1 MEKGKVM
8 GYARVSS
15 SEQNLDRQ
23 ILALEQYVPKDCIVV
38 DKASGKNTNRPGY
51 QALKGALGLRKGDTL
66 VIVSLD
72 RFSRNKMDI
81 KKELQWFHDN
91 GIRLKI
97 LDLPTTLIEVPEG
110 QEWIIEMV
118 TNILIEVLASVAEQ
132 ERNTIR
138 KRQREGIEAAKKA
151 GRNLGRPQTT
161 MPNNWNEIVAAW
173 KSGQITAVEAM
184 RRSGMKRTT
193 FYKKVQ
199 GYSKIEDKER

>member
-1 MEKGKVM
+1 MEKGRVM

-15 SEQNLDRQ
+15 TEQNLDRQ
-23 ILALEQYVPKDCIVV
+23 ILALEQYVAKDCIVV

-51 QALKGALGLRKGDTL
+51 QALKGALGLRRGDTL

-72 RFSRNKMDI
+72 RLSGNKMDI

-132 ERNTIR
+132 ERKTIR

-151 GRNLGRPQTT
+151 GRNLGRPHIVK
-161 MPNNWNEIVAAW
+161 PENWDQVIALW
-173 KSGQITAVEAM
+173 QSGQITAVEAM
-184 RRSGMKRTT
+184 QRTGMKRTT
-193 FYKKVQ
+193 FYKKLHKKDQ
-199 GYSKIEDKER
+199 E

>member
-1 MEKGKVM
+1 MEKGRVM

-15 SEQNLDRQ
+15 TEQNLDRQ
-23 ILALEQYVPKDCIVV
+23 ILALQQYVSKDCIVV
-38 DKASGKNTNRPGY
+38 DKASGKDINRPGY

-72 RFSRNKMDI
+72 RLSRNKMDI
-81 KKELQWFHDN
+81 KKELQWFQDHN
-91 GIRLKI
+91 IRLKI

-132 ERNTIR
+132 ERKTIR

-151 GRNLGRPQTT
+151 GRNLGRPQIVK
-161 MPNNWNEIVAAW
+161 PDNWDKVIALW
-173 KSGQITAVEAM
+173 KSGQITAAEAM
-184 RRSGMKRTT
+184 RKTGMKRTT
-193 FYKKVQ
+193 FYKKIR
-199 GYSKIEDKER
+199 GR

>member
-1 MEKGKVM
+1 MEKGRVM

-15 SEQNLDRQ
+15 TEQNLDRQ
-23 ILALEQYVPKDCIVV
+23 ILALEQYVSKDCIVV
-38 DKASGKNTNRPGY
+38 DKASGKDIDRPGY

-66 VIVSLD
+66 VIMSLD
-72 RFSRNKMDI
+72 RLSRNKMDI

-118 TNILIEVLASVAEQ
+118 TNILIEVLSSVAEQ
-132 ERNTIR
+132 ERKTIR
-138 KRQREGIEAAKKA
+138 KRQREGINAAKKA
-151 GRNLGRPQTT
+151 GRNLGRPQIHE
-161 MPNNWNEIVAAW
+161 PDDWNEIVALW

-184 RRSGMKRTT
+184 RRSGLKRTT

-199 GYSKIEDKER
+199 GGK